1 MTSPAQIRAAGE
13 ADAAQISGLFRFSD
27 LDAWTPENVQWLMRE
42 QRAVALIAEA
52 GAEVAGAIIG
62 SGIAGEAEIYALIVN
77 PAFRK
82 QGWGR
87 RLLTV
92 FTDICR
98 DRDIEVIHLE
108 VAVDN
113 AAALALYRQ
122 GGFAESGR
130 RPGYYHHDGKPVD
143 ALLMSRRLQS

>member
-1 MTSPAQIRAAGE
+1 MTEPAHIRAATE

-27 LDAWTPENVQWLMRE
+27 LDAWTSENVQWLMRE
-42 QRAVALIAEA
+42 QRAVALM
-52 GAEVAGAIIG
+52 AEVDEEIVGTIIG

-82 QGWGR
+82 QGWGQ
-87 RLLTV
+87 RLLAV

-98 DRDIEVIHLE
+98 DRAIEVIHLE

-113 AAALALYRQ
+113 VAALALYRQ
-122 GGFAESGR
+122 GGFTESGR
-130 RPGYYHHDGKPVD
+130 RPGYYHHAGKLVD
-143 ALLMSRRLQS
+143 ALLMSRRLQT